1 LILFKYI
8 NNIDKTQIDFK
19 YKLLKNYKMEKI
31 EIFGIPYLKEGSEI
45 HIKDKNK
52 GKFTASAKA
61 HGMGV

>member
-1 LILFKYI
+1 MNFS
-8 NNIDKTQIDFK
+8 
-19 YKLLKNYKMEKI
+19 
-31 EIFGIPYLKEGSEI
+31 IFGVPYLKEGSRI

>member
-31 EIFGIPYLKEGSEI
+31 EIFGIPYLKGGSGI
-45 HIKDKNK
+45 HIKEENK

>member
-1 LILFKYI
+1 MI
-8 NNIDKTQIDFK
+8 NFIV
-19 YKLLKNYKMEKI
+19 
-31 EIFGIPYLKEGSEI
+31 FGVPYLKKGSGI

>member
-31 EIFGIPYLKEGSEI
+31 EIFGIPYFKKGSEI